1 MVRDLTS
8 FLYNY
13 NATYD
18 RAKDWIYEN
27 PPKHFPFFFEVAD
40 LVWWQNVM
48 VDYWQFP
55 FVVCVVYLTT
65 VFGMEGWMRGRT
77 PFKLKRFLVCWNVTM
92 ALLNLFGFVRQMQ
105 ELVPILA
112 KPDGFH
118 RSLCIREELNLP
130 TAFWGL
136 FFCLSKYLFL
146 GDTILIVLTKK
157 PLLFIYWYHH
167 AIAIIVPWMIFPDSE
182 PICRHIGGSNFF
194 VLFCMY
200 SYFALKGMHIKLP
213 RRAGLVI
220 AILHVLEMM
229 LGAVVQVYTAREI
242 IKGRDCA
249 RTMNSVKWSLIPHVS
264 LLFFFGHLLLKSI
277 HKSKPKTL

>member
-130 TAFWGL
+130 TGTPSRNTDGGFPKL
-136 FFCLSKYLFL
+136 TCFFYSCSILGTFL
-146 GDTILIVLTKK
+146 L
-157 PLLFIYWYHH
+157 PLKVFI
-167 AIAIIVPWMIFPDSE
+167 
-182 PICRHIGGSNFF
+182 
-194 VLFCMY
+194 
-200 SYFALKGMHIKLP
+200 
-213 RRAGLVI
+213 
-220 AILHVLEMM
+220 
-229 LGAVVQVYTAREI
+229 
-242 IKGRDCA
+242 
-249 RTMNSVKWSLIPHVS
+249 
-264 LLFFFGHLLLKSI
+264 FG
-277 HKSKPKTL
+277 